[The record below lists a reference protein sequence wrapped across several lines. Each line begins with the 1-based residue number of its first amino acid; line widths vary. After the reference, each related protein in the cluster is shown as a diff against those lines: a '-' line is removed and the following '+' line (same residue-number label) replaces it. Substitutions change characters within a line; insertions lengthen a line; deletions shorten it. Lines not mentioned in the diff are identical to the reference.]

1 MVFLY
6 FTSHF
11 NGCAWNTTALSFSG
25 AWAPEVVKNQCLL
38 KLFKVRMSISE
49 QFYKKRHLFWKLD
62 WVGFHYIK
70 LASFHLQNE
79 RHLVSQM
86 HVFNLFLQL
95 PDFIQRRLLQI
106 QYWMNWHSRKVQIR
120 AVYKRESWKS
130 LYAQWSGLS
139 EICDRIRH
147 IHSVFKQSMTKK
159 NKIISWSELWIKR
172 HTTKWS
178 SSKHSSNFKSEL
190 LSW

>member
-11 NGCAWNTTALSFSG
+11 NGCAWNTTALSFSS
-25 AWAPEVVKNQCLL
+25 AWASEVVKNQCLP

-49 QFYKKRHLFWKLD
+49 QFYKKGHLFWKLD

-95 PDFIQRRLLQI
+95 SPDFIQRKLLQI
-106 QYWMNWHSRKVQIR
+106 QYCMNWHRRKV
-120 AVYKRESWKS
+120 
-130 LYAQWSGLS
+130 
-139 EICDRIRH
+139 RIGAN
-147 IHSVFKQSMTKK
+147 IWQS
-159 NKIISWSELWIKR
+159 IKR
-172 HTTKWS
+172 S
-178 SSKHSSNFKSEL
+178 L
-190 LSW
+190 LFLLEMLILPKDNVP

>member
-11 NGCAWNTTALSFSG
+11 NGCAWNTTALSFSS
-25 AWAPEVVKNQCLL
+25 AWASEVVKNQCLP

-49 QFYKKRHLFWKLD
+49 QFYNKKHLLRKLD

-95 PDFIQRRLLQI
+95 SLTSFKENFCKFNIGWTDTVAKFKLELLFV
-106 QYWMNWHSRKVQIR
+106 SV
-120 AVYKRESWKS
+120 WK
-130 LYAQWSGLS
+130 LLHGQWTGLCD
-139 EICDRIRH
+139 ICDRIRH
-147 IHSVFKQSMTKK
+147 MHSVFKQSITKK
-159 NKIISWSELWIKR
+159 DKIISSIYSRKVL
-172 HTTKWS
+172 
-178 SSKHSSNFKSEL
+178 
-190 LSW
+190 